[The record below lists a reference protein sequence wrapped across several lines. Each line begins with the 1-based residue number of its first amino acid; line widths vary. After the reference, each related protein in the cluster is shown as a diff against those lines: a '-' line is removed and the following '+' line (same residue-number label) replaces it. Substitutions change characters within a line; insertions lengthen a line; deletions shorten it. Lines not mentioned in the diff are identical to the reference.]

1 MKVKTIT
8 FNKTGYDP
16 FFDFIKAWA
25 IICVIFGHTFPY
37 LNQVGYSLWLGIQ
50 VPLFILIQVFHSYKN
65 DTSKINL
72 AKIFSRVFLP
82 FVICEIIVFTI
93 ALGLGGGGK
102 SLLIEGVKKGGYGPG
117 AYYPWIYSQMAFF
130 LPLIYPI
137 FRKIP
142 GKVLIWVFLIICEG
156 CEIIC
161 SIVDFPDWI
170 YRLLAIRYFFLIYFA
185 LKWIKKGIVPDS
197 KMLLLSLLSL
207 ATIVYFRYFSVND
220 EPWFYNTAW
229 KTARWPC
236 YYYVAN
242 LYIYHSKE
250 LILKKAKTLCIQ
262 KPIHQL
268 LL

>member
-102 SLLIEGVKKGGYGPG
+102 
-117 AYYPWIYSQMAFF
+117 
-130 LPLIYPI
+130 
-137 FRKIP
+137 
-142 GKVLIWVFLIICEG
+142 VF
-156 CEIIC
+156 
-161 SIVDFPDWI
+161 
-170 YRLLAIRYFFLIYFA
+170 
-185 LKWIKKGIVPDS
+185 
-197 KMLLLSLLSL
+197 
-207 ATIVYFRYFSVND
+207 TN
-220 EPWFYNTAW
+220 
-229 KTARWPC
+229 
-236 YYYVAN
+236 
-242 LYIYHSKE
+242 
-250 LILKKAKTLCIQ
+250 
-262 KPIHQL
+262 
-268 LL
+268 